1 MTITYNFFGKN
12 CLINRDLNDR
22 TNLNNCLKTLDFKVS
37 KTLFVNQIHS
47 ERVVVIDS
55 LQKIYGEQNLP
66 KADAI
71 ISNQTNIA
79 IAIITADCAPILL
92 FDEKNKIIGAV
103 HAGWRG
109 AKLGIIENAVL
120 EMKNLGA
127 KNIKAIIGP
136 MIQAKSYEVSQDFYD
151 DFLLENFENKRFFVE
166 AKSAKKYLFDLNL
179 YVENK
184 LLEAGISEVENQKIN
199 TYEEEKYFSYRR
211 ATHKN
216 LADCGRNIS
225 LINCS

>member
-1 MTITYNFFGKN
+1 MTIIYNFFGKN
-12 CLINRDLNDR
+12 CLINRDLQDR
-22 TNLNNCLKTLDFKVS
+22 ENLKNCLKELEFNVS

-47 ERVVVIDS
+47 KKVVVIDS
-55 LQKIYGEQNLP
+55 LQKVYGEQNLP

-79 IAIITADCAPILL
+79 IAVITADCAPILL

-136 MIQAKSYEVSQDFYD
+136 MIQVKSYEVSQDFYD
-151 DFLLENFENKRFFVE
+151 DFLLEKKENNRFFIKGKNFE
-166 AKSAKKYLFDLNL
+166 KYLFDLNL

-184 LLEAGISEVENQKIN
+184 LLEAGIDEIENQKID
-199 TYEEEKYFSYRR
+199 TYQEEKYFSYRR
-211 ATHKN
+211 ATHQN
-216 LADCGRNIS
+216 LTDCGRNIS
-225 LINCS
+225 LIMPF